1 MISVDFYDS
10 NLIEEDKIEF
20 VVIVAFYDNKLIVVR
35 HKDRETWEIPGGHKE
50 EHESSEE
57 AAKREL
63 FEETGAKFYD
73 LKWICTYAVNRNSYG
88 QLYFADV
95 KELETL
101 PESEIGEVKIVNDL
115 PEKLTYPLIQPY
127 LYHRVLNYIVST
139 RG

>member
-50 EHESSEE
+50 EYESSEE

-63 FEETGAKFYD
+63 FEETGAKLFD
-73 LKWICTYAVNRNSYG
+73 LEWICTYAVNRNSYG

-95 KELETL
+95 KDLETL

-127 LYHRVLNYIVST
+127 LYHRVLNYIVSA
-139 RG
+139 RE

>member
-50 EHESSEE
+50 EYESSEE

-63 FEETGAKFYD
+63 FEETGAKLYD

-115 PEKLTYPLIQPY
+115 PKKLTYPLIQPY
-127 LYHRVLNYIVST
+127 LYHRVLNYIVSA